1 MKITRT
7 RTYEAKPAQIIIG
20 AAATVAVE
28 WALLDEK
35 GNRADSEI
43 VGHEVAEQPAEVQAA
58 VATIMAWA
66 ATVTDDAA
74 TAKQVTVDA
83 EIAAAIA
90 AKVKP

>member
-7 RTYEAKPAQIIIG
+7 RTFEAGIGQLIIG
-20 AAATVAVE
+20 AAGTVAVE
-28 WALLDEK
+28 WNLLDET
-35 GNRADSEI
+35 GALVEREI
-43 VGHEVAEQPAEVQAA
+43 VGHEVASQPAEVQAA

-90 AKVKP
+90 AKGG